1 MPSAC
6 TRNRSGQSTYRRQA
20 LRPPH
25 RWSSQLRVAR
35 WPATS
40 RANALSCPLT
50 TRRTVQNAPGSRKT
64 DFLLTDSD
72 CAQSNKLPVTP
83 KSAGREVG
91 SLRVT
96 CGRAQPQTVP
106 ASHSQ
111 HRDNNPAFG
120 EPRTGCS
127 LYTAGRG
134 HAARTGMAV
143 AWEGSCSG
151 TFLQNTGTVPR
162 TAPPYPTSSQST
174 HMHTNT
180 RTRAHTTHTTHTR
193 NTHHTQAHIT
203 IHTSHTPHTTHVTHT
218 CTHTSHTCTCTHTH
232 PTHAH
237 TPLTHRTRNTPHT
250 HHTHAHTHPACFLG
264 ALLLGFLGWRL
275 IREFSPKLECRG
287 LSCSPWEGPRFSHWV
302 LGS

>member
-40 RANALSCPLT
+40 GANALSCPLT

-162 TAPPYPTSSQST
+162 TPPPLSHLLPEHTHAHKHTHTRTHYTYYSHTQHTPHTGTHNHSHITHATHHTRHTLMHTHIT
-174 HMHTNT
+174 HMHMHTYTPHT
-180 RTRAHTTHTTHTR
+180 RTHTTHTS
-193 NTHHTQAHIT
+193 HTQY
-203 IHTSHTPHTTHVTHT
+203 TPHTSHT
-218 CTHTSHTCTCTHTH
+218 CTHTSRLFPWCVVTTFSGVAAH
-232 PTHAH
+232 PGIQ
-237 TPLTHRTRNTPHT
+237 P
-250 HHTHAHTHPACFLG
+250 
-264 ALLLGFLGWRL
+264 
-275 IREFSPKLECRG
+275 
-287 LSCSPWEGPRFSHWV
+287 
-302 LGS
+302 

>member
-20 LRPPH
+20 LRPPY

-40 RANALSCPLT
+40 GANALSCPLT

-106 ASHSQ
+106 ASHSH

-162 TAPPYPTSSQST
+162 TPPFIPPPP
-174 HMHTNT
+174 
-180 RTRAHTTHTTHTR
+180 RAHTCTQTHAHAHTLHILLTHATHTTHR
-193 NTHHTQAHIT
+193 HT
-203 IHTSHTPHTTHVTHT
+203 
-218 CTHTSHTCTCTHTH
+218 
-232 PTHAH
+232 
-237 TPLTHRTRNTPHT
+237 
-250 HHTHAHTHPACFLG
+250 
-264 ALLLGFLGWRL
+264 
-275 IREFSPKLECRG
+275 
-287 LSCSPWEGPRFSHWV
+287 
-302 LGS
+302 

>member
-40 RANALSCPLT
+40 GANALSCPLT

-111 HRDNNPAFG
+111 HRDNNPAFR

-162 TAPPYPTSSQST
+162 TPPLSHLLPEHTHAHKHTHTRTHYTYYSHTQHTPHTGTHNHSHITHATHHTRHT
-174 HMHTNT
+174 HMHTHITHMHMHPYTPHT
-180 RTRAHTTHTTHTR
+180 RTHTTHTS
-193 NTHHTQAHIT
+193 HTQY
-203 IHTSHTPHTTHVTHT
+203 TPHTSHT
-218 CTHTSHTCTCTHTH
+218 CTHTS
-232 PTHAH
+232 
-237 TPLTHRTRNTPHT
+237 
-250 HHTHAHTHPACFLG
+250 
-264 ALLLGFLGWRL
+264 RL
-275 IREFSPKLECRG
+275 F
-287 LSCSPWEGPRFSHWV
+287 PWCVVTRFSGVAAHP
-302 LGS
+302 GIQP

>member
-1 MPSAC
+1 MLSPTSFLSPPSLLGGK
-6 TRNRSGQSTYRRQA
+6 SGPCVS
-20 LRPPH
+20 
-25 RWSSQLRVAR
+25 RVAE
-35 WPATS
+35 P
-40 RANALSCPLT
+40 
-50 TRRTVQNAPGSRKT
+50 
-64 DFLLTDSD
+64 
-72 CAQSNKLPVTP
+72 
-83 KSAGREVG
+83 
-91 SLRVT
+91 SLRLSLPPILSIVT
-96 CGRAQPQTVP
+96 ITQPSGSPGRDVLCTQQVVVMRLGLEWLWP
-106 ASHSQ
+106 
-111 HRDNNPAFG
+111 
-120 EPRTGCS
+120 
-127 LYTAGRG
+127 GRG
-134 HAARTGMAV
+134 PAVGLFYRTQGQCL
-143 AWEGSCSG
+143 E
-151 TFLQNTGTVPR
+151 
-162 TAPPYPTSSQST
+162 PPLYPTSSQST

>member
-35 WPATS
+35 WLATS
-40 RANALSCPLT
+40 GANALSCPLT

-162 TAPPYPTSSQST
+162 TPPPLSHLLPEHT
-174 HMHTNT
+174 H
-180 RTRAHTTHTTHTR
+180 AHKHTHTR
-193 NTHHTQAHIT
+193 THYTYYSHTQHTPHTGTHNHSHITHATHHTRHT
-203 IHTSHTPHTTHVTHT
+203 PHTSHT
-218 CTHTSHTCTCTHTH
+218 
-232 PTHAH
+232 HA
-237 TPLTHRTRNTPHT
+237 HT

>member
-40 RANALSCPLT
+40 GANALSCPLT

-162 TAPPYPTSSQST
+162 TPPFIPPPPRAHTCTQT
-174 HMHTNT
+174 HAHAHTLHILLT
-180 RTRAHTTHTTHTR
+180 HTTHTTHR
-193 NTHHTQAHIT
+193 HT
-203 IHTSHTPHTTHVTHT
+203 
-218 CTHTSHTCTCTHTH
+218 
-232 PTHAH
+232 
-237 TPLTHRTRNTPHT
+237 
-250 HHTHAHTHPACFLG
+250 
-264 ALLLGFLGWRL
+264 
-275 IREFSPKLECRG
+275 
-287 LSCSPWEGPRFSHWV
+287 
-302 LGS
+302 